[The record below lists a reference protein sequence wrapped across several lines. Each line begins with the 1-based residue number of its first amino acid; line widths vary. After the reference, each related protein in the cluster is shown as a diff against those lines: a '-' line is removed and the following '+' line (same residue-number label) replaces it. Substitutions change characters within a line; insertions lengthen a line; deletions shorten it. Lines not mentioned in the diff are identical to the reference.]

1 LSIVSNEY
9 DSFRNELQ
17 PQLENARREIEL
29 NKSML
34 DMLNNEIQML
44 NSEKLQLEKRL
55 FITRRQMPPSVII
68 EEDEEDLEEE
78 ERTNNQQQQQPCQV
92 QRLNSIKEEEDLY
105 NHNNDIQFL
114 NNNNINHLNSDGIL
128 ILNKHVED
136 LTFYVDELKSELEA
150 EREKN
155 NEYFNDIKEYR
166 KQIEDFEE
174 QHEFN
179 MNELRLEND
188 RLQKECVDALLNVT
202 EKEKQIAL
210 LISTQNNSKEEEL
223 VTVDNNNNNK
233 LEIFTNI
240 LINEIIDK
248 QNYDYDFRLNSLN
261 ENELNK
267 INILMSKLKTT
278 DNGARVKLFEEQME
292 RIIKDFKEEI
302 HLLEIKVNEKEN
314 EFNNLK
320 QQVFEL
326 FTNF

>member
-1 LSIVSNEY
+1 MSNVSNEY
-9 DSFRNELQ
+9 DTFRNELQ

-78 ERTNNQQQQQPCQV
+78 ERTNQQQQSCQV

-202 EKEKQIAL
+202 EKEKQMAL
-210 LISTQNNSKEEEL
+210 LVSTQNYSKEEL
-223 VTVDNNNNNK
+223 VTVDDNNK
-233 LEIFTNI
+233 LEKFANI

-248 QNYDYDFRLNSLN
+248 QNYDYDFKLNSLN

-267 INILMSKLKTT
+267 INILISKLKTT
-278 DNGARVKLFEEQME
+278 DNGTRVKLFEEQME